1 MALARSILNDFT
13 AEGNKKMGALTI
25 LPGNGAPPAR
35 SQLVALAAR
44 IDRAEREAGKIRSGR
59 AKLRDQLELVDG
71 ARNELESLIARDSIT
86 LVDRIKN
93 SVDWALS
100 GFGGPRATRIAES
113 LAASRLQN
121 EIGSKAAAELDAEI
135 ERLEAE
141 LESLRSQKA
150 AAVKAVLVESAEG
163 LLNDLAT
170 AVSQLRDTM
179 TALAALDRITA
190 RSNGE
195 WSPNASRVA
204 VRLPAIGGLG
214 EQAVVV
220 SATAINVA
228 VETWRRFAEA
238 VDRDPMTRAD
248 DFLNFDADAGGVEIV
263 PYEALSPI
271 ERRQVDARA
280 AGCN

>member
-1 MALARSILNDFT
+1 
-13 AEGNKKMGALTI
+13 
-25 LPGNGAPPAR
+25 
-35 SQLVALAAR
+35 
-44 IDRAEREAGKIRSGR
+44 
-59 AKLRDQLELVDG
+59 
-71 ARNELESLIARDSIT
+71 
-86 LVDRIKN
+86 
-93 SVDWALS
+93 
-100 GFGGPRATRIAES
+100 
-113 LAASRLQN
+113 
-121 EIGSKAAAELDAEI
+121 
-135 ERLEAE
+135 
-141 LESLRSQKA
+141 
-150 AAVKAVLVESAEG
+150 
-163 LLNDLAT
+163 
-170 AVSQLRDTM
+170 
-179 TALAALDRITA
+179 
-190 RSNGE
+190 
-195 WSPNASRVA
+195 